1 VRGGHLRFDKEESLV
16 SIKFSLSLFFM
27 RAGKFSYL
35 FFISLL
41 LIIVVS
47 CSIQKRNYRQ
57 GYHVEWKNKNPP
69 DLSLSKYT
77 SVKHHTEPTSL
88 AMQLSLKENLAQS
101 ATSSLQKEITKRVVI
116 KQNIVVDNCDTII
129 FKSGRKVIAKV
140 LEINPSEIK
149 YKSCNNPDPTVN
161 TIDKNEIRYIIY
173 ANGTKEF
180 FSEVNKE
187 PSTNNYTKNGKS
199 YEEYE
204 IKELADDSFTAG
216 ICGLIG
222 LIVIFPVG
230 LIACFLAIRRGKKAL
245 AYMENDPILKAKYG
259 KKARAGLTMGRIG
272 CFLPLVIIA
281 AIIIV
286 TVLKI

>member
-1 VRGGHLRFDKEESLV
+1 
-16 SIKFSLSLFFM
+16 M

-41 LIIVVS
+41 LVIIVS
-47 CSIQKRNYRQ
+47 CSIQKRNYRE
-57 GYHVEWKNKNPP
+57 GYHIEWKNKNHS
-69 DLSLSKYT
+69 DLSLRKYT
-77 SVKHHTEPTSL
+77 SDKHRAESSSL
-88 AMQLSLKENLAQS
+88 AMRYFLPEILAQS
-101 ATSSLQKEITKRVVI
+101 PTLSSDKKNTNPVTSEKTIA
-116 KQNIVVDNCDTII
+116 VDNCDTII
-129 FKSGRKVIAKV
+129 FKNGRKVIAKV
-140 LEINPSEIK
+140 LEINPTEIK

-173 ANGTKEF
+173 ANGTKEY

-187 PSTNNYTKNGKS
+187 PSTTNNNYNRRN

-204 IKELADDSFTAG
+204 IKELADDSFMAG

-222 LIVIFPVG
+222 LFLVPPLG
-230 LIACFLAIRRGKKAL
+230 LIGCFLAIRRGKKAL
-245 AYMENDPILKAKYG
+245 AYMEKDPLLKAKYG

-272 CFLPLVIIA
+272 CFLPLAIIA
-281 AIIIV
+281 AIIAV